1 MIFDRTP
8 PGFSLTQEPKG
19 APFENPPEIADP
31 DEATRWHLDKM
42 NSANAFEDISYFL
55 EAGIDIPTL
64 VQGLLRAAVFQGVH
78 SLDVSLIVAPVLH
91 EFIKDI
97 GDATGVDYD
106 EGISDDKERT
116 VIRYQR
122 NVARAEKKLKK
133 FGVDVEKTLSEKDK
147 PEGTDTKDQMEAMIV
162 VSNKEEPM
170 EEDASENPEKTPMEE
185 PKGLMSRSKA

>member
-8 PGFSLTQEPKG
+8 AGFSLTQEPKG

-31 DEATRWHLDKM
+31 EEATMYHLDKM
-42 NSANAFEDISYFL
+42 NNADAFEDISFFL
-55 EAGIDIPTL
+55 ESGVDIPTL
-64 VQGLLRAAVFQGVH
+64 VQGILRNAVFQGVH

-106 EGISDDKERT
+106 EGISNEKERK

-122 NVARAEKKLKK
+122 NVARAEKMLKK
-133 FGVDVEKTLSEKDK
+133 LGVSVESTMAGEET
-147 PEGTDTKDQMEAMIV
+147 PEDTDMESQMEAMIV
-162 VSNKEEPM
+162 ADKEEPM
-170 EEDASENPEKTPMEE
+170 EDTAAEQPVEESMEE
-185 PKGLMSRSKA
+185 PKGLMSRSAM